1 MVRNRHA
8 TTLASL
14 PTHASR
20 VNARLLPPRD
30 SVAAVM
36 LRTACVA
43 LLALLSLPSI
53 ARAQS
58 GVESGWALD
67 RFDPAP
73 QGDGFLLAEH
83 PRYARAWGLALGA
96 TLEVATAPLV
106 LQRQY
111 ADRHFDELSVVSSMF
126 VAHVGAATSFAGRFG
141 VDLVLPVAL
150 AQAGTE
156 ALLGTVV
163 LGPAAGAAVGDLRVG
178 GRARIV
184 GHAGRDPFSLHL
196 GVWLWLPTGSREGNT
211 GDGALRVEPRIIMA
225 GAASIVRWSL
235 TSGVMVRR
243 AFDALNVALGPELRV
258 TAAVGLE
265 LLRGRLR
272 VGPEAYLVSP
282 LGKLPDGVSSAFF
295 ASGQWGLE
303 ALLGAHVALPGGLLL
318 GVGGGMGFERSV
330 GVPAAR
336 FALSFAWR
344 GPSRDA
350 SNTLVGIGQ

>member
-1 MVRNRHA
+1 M
-8 TTLASL
+8 T
-14 PTHASR
+14 
-20 VNARLLPPRD
+20 
-30 SVAAVM
+30 

-58 GVESGWALD
+58 AVGSGWALD

-73 QGDGFLLAEH
+73 QGEGFLLAEH

-96 TLEVATAPLV
+96 TLEVAAAPLV

-111 ADRHFDELSVVSSMF
+111 ADRHFEEIPIVSSMF
-126 VAHVGAATSFAGRFG
+126 VAHLGASASFAGRFG
-141 VDLVLPVAL
+141 ADFALPIAL
-150 AQAGTE
+150 AQTGNE

-163 LGPAAGAAVGDLRVG
+163 LAPASGASVGDARLG
-178 GRARIV
+178 GRVRIV
-184 GHAGRDPFSLHL
+184 GRAGVDAFSLHA
-196 GVWLWLPTGSREGNT
+196 GVWLWLPTGSRAGNT
-211 GDGALRVEPRIIMA
+211 GDGALRVEPRIIAA
-225 GAASIVRWSL
+225 GAVGIVRWSL
-235 TSGVMVRR
+235 TGGVRVRR
-243 AFDALNVALGPELRV
+243 AFDALNVVLGPELRL
-258 TAAVGLE
+258 TAAVGVE

-303 ALLGAHVALPGGLLL
+303 ALLGAHVALPGGLLV
-318 GVGGGMGFERSV
+318 GVGGGVGFERSV

-336 FALSFAWR
+336 FALSFTWR
-344 GPSRDA
+344 GPAHDPINA
-350 SNTLVGIGQ
+350 LVGAAR